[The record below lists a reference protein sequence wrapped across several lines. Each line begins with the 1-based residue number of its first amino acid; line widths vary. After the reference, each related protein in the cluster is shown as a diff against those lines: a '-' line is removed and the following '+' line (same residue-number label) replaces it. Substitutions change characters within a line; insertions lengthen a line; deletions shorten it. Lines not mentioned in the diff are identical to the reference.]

1 MTYRFDE
8 NGVGTDAP
16 NPNGYYSDDN
26 GNWYYKNAN
35 GYNLTGVQII
45 NGQKVFFREN
55 GQQVKGAYTNARNN
69 LVHYF
74 DPDSGELATN
84 RYIEYNKSWYYVDK
98 NGNTLKGAH
107 TIDGH
112 EVIFSRYEGT
122 QVKGWFAHDGVYM
135 PEYFYDKN
143 NGYKVNY
150 SGFVKNSFG
159 DTYYHDETGR
169 QVIGF
174 KEIDGEFYYFTPGG
188 ASKYIRVASM
198 EKNSLLYYTK
208 DKIYY
213 FGESGKAV
221 KNRFVF
227 TSGNWYY
234 FNGDA
239 TAAIG
244 ASEINGKKLY
254 FNSRGE
260 QIKGAFTPDG
270 HYYDEISG
278 ELVTNQTRTIKG
290 VTYHFDENGNA
301 TKV

>member
-1 MTYRFDE
+1 MCIRDRTYRFDE
-8 NGVGTDAP
+8 NGIGTDDP

-35 GYNLTGVQII
+35 GDNLTGAQII

-143 NGYKVNY
+143 NGYKVNSVSY
-150 SGFVKNSFG
+150 THLKV
-159 DTYYHDETGR
+159 TG
-169 QVIGF
+169 I
-174 KEIDGEFYYFTPGG
+174 T
-188 ASKYIRVASM
+188 
-198 EKNSLLYYTK
+198 
-208 DKIYY
+208 
-213 FGESGKAV
+213 
-221 KNRFVF
+221 
-227 TSGNWYY
+227 
-234 FNGDA
+234 
-239 TAAIG
+239 
-244 ASEINGKKLY
+244 
-254 FNSRGE
+254 
-260 QIKGAFTPDG
+260 
-270 HYYDEISG
+270 
-278 ELVTNQTRTIKG
+278 
-290 VTYHFDENGNA
+290 
-301 TKV
+301 